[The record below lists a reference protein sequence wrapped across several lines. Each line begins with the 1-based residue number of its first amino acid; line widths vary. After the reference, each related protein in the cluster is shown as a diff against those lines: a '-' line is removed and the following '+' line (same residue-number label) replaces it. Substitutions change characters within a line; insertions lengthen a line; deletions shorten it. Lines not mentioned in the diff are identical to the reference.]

1 MYIVDTSVIL
11 SGFIPDNLDDYI
23 TVEEVLHELKK
34 SIYHAKMLKICSPSK
49 KSIKKIEEFV
59 KESGDDLSVTDKKL
73 LALALDF
80 DGIILTEDYD
90 IQNVAKSLGIKFSSI
105 ATEGIKEVYKWKKIC
120 KGCKKEYPMDYEGK
134 CEICGSDVITV
145 RDSLDKNI

>member
-1 MYIVDTSVIL
+1 
-11 SGFIPDNLDDYI
+11 
-23 TVEEVLHELKK
+23 
-34 SIYHAKMLKICSPSK
+34 MLPSK
-49 KSIKKIEEFV
+49 KNIKKIEEFV

-120 KGCKKEYPMDYEGK
+120 KGCKKEYPMNYEGK

>member
-59 KESGDDLSVTDKKL
+59 KESGDDLSVTDFFPFINFFNAFCCDAAEL
-73 LALALDF
+73 
-80 DGIILTEDYD
+80 
-90 IQNVAKSLGIKFSSI
+90 
-105 ATEGIKEVYKWKKIC
+105 
-120 KGCKKEYPMDYEGK
+120 YP
-134 CEICGSDVITV
+134 
-145 RDSLDKNI
+145 